1 MKTLN
6 QTLPLLLL
14 VSLLSGCATA
24 VVGGAATG
32 AAVVHDRRTAGTV
45 VDDQGI
51 ELKAY
56 NLIGAD
62 STLDKNSHINVTSY
76 NLNVLL
82 TGEVASNA
90 LRTKAAKLVSRA
102 PKARKVLNYL
112 VVGSNT
118 SLGSRTKDTWITTK
132 VKSNLFSIELPNFD
146 PTRVKVVT
154 EAQTVFLLGLVNRK
168 EGSAAISIA
177 RKVSGVKKVVALF
190 EYL

>member
-1 MKTLN
+1 MKIVKL
-6 QTLPLLLL
+6 TLPLLIL
-14 VSLLSGCATA
+14 VSLLTGCATA

-32 AAVVHDRRTAGTV
+32 AAVVHDRRSAGTV
-45 VDDQGI
+45 IDDQGI

-62 STLDKNSHINVTSY
+62 GALEDNSHINVTSY

-90 LRTKAAKLVSRA
+90 LRSKAAKVVSRT
-102 PKARKVLNYL
+102 PKVRKVLNYL
-112 VVGSNT
+112 VVGPNT

-132 VKSNLFSIELPNFD
+132 VKSNLFNIDIPNFD

-168 EGSAAISIA
+168 EGSAAIGIA